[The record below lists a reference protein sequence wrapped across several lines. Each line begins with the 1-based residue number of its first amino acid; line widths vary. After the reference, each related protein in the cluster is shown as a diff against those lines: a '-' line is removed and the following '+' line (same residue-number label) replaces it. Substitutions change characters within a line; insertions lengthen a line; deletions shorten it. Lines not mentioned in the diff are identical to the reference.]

1 MTLMLA
7 GDRFFHE
14 NSFPYRSLPPV
25 AKQYVLRLLFIEQP
39 VSGET
44 MRGWAKPEAVGKHK
58 AAMERLDQLR
68 VLLEAG
74 GK

>member
-1 MTLMLA
+1 L
-7 GDRFFHE
+7 
-14 NSFPYRSLPPV
+14 YRSLPPV

-44 MRGWAKPEAVGKHK
+44 MRGWAKPDAVGKHK